1 MTDLTTTNVLLG
13 VMAAVSLLE
22 ALVVVGV
29 GVAAWKVYRHVV
41 DLMAGLE
48 RRHVDPAMARV
59 NAILDDVKA
68 VSETVKTEA
77 ERVDHAIHVTMDRVD
92 DTAERLK
99 KGVRAG
105 ASPVVGFVR
114 GLRTGIE
121 HFARLRQKAAASRT
135 TNGFDGV

>member
-29 GVAAWKVYRHVV
+29 GVAAWKVYRRVV

-68 VSETVKTEA
+68 VSETVKAEA

-121 HFARLRQKAAASRT
+121 HFARLRQKSAASRT